1 MSVSYFHCP
10 ITSYQVSKKSKIGKY
25 HNFFLLLS
33 LLSRIGF
40 IAPLKWRTAASLK
53 AQVSTL
59 VPYMPSWLQPTS
71 LHTFSTSFWLQ
82 NQKQHTFIWQI
93 QQLDFIKTA
102 RSLPFQP
109 LQPSAF
115 EENGKKAS
123 PFSLLA
129 MHKPL

>member
-1 MSVSYFHCP
+1 MSLCYIHCP
-10 ITSYQVSKKSKIGKY
+10 LTSCQVTEKSYDGNYQISGNGHTDGRTFPGS
-25 HNFFLLLS
+25 S
-33 LLSRIGF
+33 S
-40 IAPLKWRTAASLK
+40 TAASLK

-59 VPYMPSWLQPTS
+59 APYKPSQLQLTS
-71 LHTFSTSFWLQ
+71 IHTFFTNSWLQ
-82 NQKQHTFIWQI
+82 NQKQYTFIWQI